1 MPCGSDTAG
10 DAGEMAGDIL
20 GGVRISA
27 GAFVLFAGA
36 GEAFSFF
43 SGVRS
48 GDVSADDRWRSAH
61 IQMYTPCHT
70 KKNKK

>member
-1 MPCGSDTAG
+1 MRCDAGTAG

-20 GGVRISA
+20 GGVRISE

>member
-48 GDVSADDRWRSAH
+48 GDVSADDRRRSAH
-61 IQMYTPCHT
+61 I
-70 KKNKK
+70 